1 MRLSLFYVSRSVIN
15 RKSIFEDL
23 KMVCMYQENCREII
37 NAHTQNP
44 MNLTGKQY
52 LRNFFKWM
60 TYKD

>member
-15 RKSIFEDL
+15 RKSIFKDL

-37 NAHTQNP
+37 NAHTKNP

-52 LRNFFKWM
+52 LRNFFK
-60 TYKD
+60 